1 LETREAIIAASACAR
16 MIRMRPPKPDV
27 AQKADMARKADTA
40 RKADMA
46 RKTDMAWKVD
56 MAQKA
61 TWNGRVD
68 FVGPGHL
75 DIG

>member
-1 LETREAIIAASACAR
+1 
-16 MIRMRPPKPDV
+16 MIRMRPPK
-27 AQKADMARKADTA
+27 A
-40 RKADMA
+40 
-46 RKTDMAWKVD
+46 D

-68 FVGPGHL
+68 FVGPGHF

>member
-16 MIRMRPPKPDV
+16 MIRMRPPK
-27 AQKADMARKADTA
+27 ADMTQQAET
-40 RKADMA
+40 
-46 RKTDMAWKVD
+46 
-56 MAQKA
+56 AQKA